1 MLPQTAAPVVPEG
14 PVSAGG
20 EILGLATQA
29 AMKWLY
35 AVSRVT
41 PWTLIEPQ
49 VPGPAEAVSLT
60 EPEPVDEQS
69 ETVFTVS
76 ALWGFTSD

>member
-1 MLPQTAAPVVPEG
+1 
-14 PVSAGG
+14 
-20 EILGLATQA
+20 
-29 AMKWLY
+29 MKWLY